1 MKPLMSQLMNPS
13 MASRFLS
20 NRLVAPVL
28 LGALVSPL
36 VASLGGCGVYDTF
49 HEQKEITRDGNEQLE
64 RTAQSR
70 PVVKVHDGAWLLG
83 DKIHASS
90 PQPAIY
96 GRRVVFRNADAVSLA
111 DIATWIASS
120 VGVPAVVD
128 ASVDATATSATSASD
143 AAATKSAAARVVPP
157 SVSMSAPLPGAVLT
171 AQALASQLAQ
181 DQPRAPIRY
190 EGSLGG
196 FLDVVD
202 ARYHVWSRYRDGRI
216 TFFRTETR
224 TFAIPVIA
232 DSGTMKGTIST
243 KGNSYGGSSSS
254 SGSSSDSTTS
264 GDSQNIAL
272 NVDLE
277 PWKNIEKTVGAVA
290 GTGATVVA
298 DSALGMLTVTGTPPQ
313 CDRVGEW
320 VKSMTAMFGKQ
331 VAIDVHLYQ
340 VKETSEDNYGA
351 SLTLAFASRGGHTD
365 VSLSSASIPSVTS
378 TYSAMSFGASIV
390 GGTLSGSS
398 AAVQALSTLGKV
410 SELVSRSGITQN
422 GKTLALQA
430 ATEEGY
436 VQSTTTTTTTSVG
449 SSTSIQTGTL
459 VPGFTSSFLPKV
471 IDGRILIDFDMTL
484 SNLESLTTYTS
495 GSSSN
500 ESSVELPTM
509 EMTRLQQ
516 SVSLKPGETLVLTGM
531 KQQKATTTNNGTGSA
546 YLPVFGGGVDAQR
559 DNIII
564 AVVITARLL

>member
-1 MKPLMSQLMNPS
+1 
-13 MASRFLS
+13 MAYLTNFR
-20 NRLVAPVL
+20 RAT
-28 LGALVSPL
+28 ALVMSTA
-36 VASLGGCGVYDTF
+36 VMSTFSGCGVYDTYN
-49 HEQKEITRDGNEQLE
+49 QKSETTKEANAAYEKTVE
-64 RTAQSR
+64 SR
-70 PVVKVHDGAWLLG
+70 AVVKVHDGAWLLG
-83 DKIHASS
+83 DKIEAST

-96 GRRVVFRNADAVSLA
+96 GRRVVFRNADPVSLS
-111 DIATWIASS
+111 DIATWIASN

-128 ASVDATATSATSASD
+128 ASVDGSAATASAAGGASGATATK
-143 AAATKSAAARVVPP
+143 AAKSVAA
-157 SVSMSAPLPGAVLT
+157 MIAPLPGLMPGVVGAASAAVLPE
-171 AQALASQLAQ
+171 
-181 DQPRAPIRY
+181 DQPREAIRY

-196 FLDVVD
+196 LLDIVD
-202 ARYHVWSRYRDGRI
+202 ARYHVWSRYRNGRI
-216 TFFRTETR
+216 TLFRTETR

-232 DSGTMKGTIST
+232 DSGSMKGTIST
-243 KGNSYGGSSSS
+243 KGSSYGGSSSS
-254 SGSSSDSTTS
+254 SSSSSDSTTS
-264 GDSQNIAL
+264 GDSQDIAL

-298 DSALGMLTVTGTPPQ
+298 DSSLGLLTVTGTPPQ
-313 CDRVGEW
+313 CDRVSDW

-351 SLTLAFASRGGHTD
+351 SLTLAFASKGGHTD
-365 VSLSSASIPSVTS
+365 LSLSSASIPTVSS
-378 TYSAMSFGASIV
+378 SYSAMSFGASIV

-398 AAVQALSTLGKV
+398 AAVQALSTMGKV

-436 VQSTTTTTTTSVG
+436 VQSTTTTSTTSVG

-459 VPGFTSSFLPKV
+459 VPGFTSSFIPKV

-484 SNLESLTTYTS
+484 SNLASLTTYTS

-500 ESSVELPTM
+500 ESSVQLPTM

-546 YLPVFGGGVDAQR
+546 YLPIFGGGVDAQR
-559 DNIII
+559 DNVVI